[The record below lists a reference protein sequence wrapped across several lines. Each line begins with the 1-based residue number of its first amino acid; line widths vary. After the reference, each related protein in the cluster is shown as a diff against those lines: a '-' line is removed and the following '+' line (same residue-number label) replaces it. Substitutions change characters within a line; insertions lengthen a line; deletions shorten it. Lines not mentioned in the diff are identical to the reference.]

1 MPAVSTRAG
10 SFRALHPAHEIR
22 AMTLVSRSQH
32 VCMAKINER
41 HVLRVIHDHGPSS
54 RAEVVRYSGLSA
66 PTLSKAAPALEQAGL
81 LD

>member
-1 MPAVSTRAG
+1 MSIV
-10 SFRALHPAHEIR
+10 L
-22 AMTLVSRSQH
+22 RSQH
-32 VCMAKINER
+32 MYMAKINER
-41 HVLRVIHDHGPSS
+41 HVLRVIHNHGLSS